1 MSWTRIGRVAAILG
15 LAACVSPLHLTYDH
29 GRAYTEAV
37 LSQSD
42 LTRTSVATSNY
53 ELYGV
58 EAESIRIRVQEDA
71 TDDEKATSTIDQ

>member
-1 MSWTRIGRVAAILG
+1 MSWTRIGMVAAFLG
-15 LAACVSPLHLTYDH
+15 LGACVSPLHLTYDH

-42 LTRTSVATSNY
+42 LTRTSVANSNY

-58 EAESIRIRVQEDA
+58 EAEAIRIRVQEDA
-71 TDDEKATSTIDQ
+71 TDDEKATSTLEK